1 MRFVDYIES
10 TGTQYID
17 TGVVITSGS
26 ISYEIRAAYTVVNAN
41 EQDIIGNWTQLS
53 VSSGLTLCGLF
64 DSRIGC
70 HQYGTE
76 HMNLQSDTT
85 PVAEQIYTISGS
97 ASVAGQT
104 LTVDGTSY
112 TRSGVAVNSE
122 PFYLFCNGTELLRWA
137 HVRLYSCKIWDGGTL
152 VRDFVPAVDNGTP
165 GLYDRVTDAFYTNS
179 GTGEFLCPKWI
190 MTADGLTNPD
200 FLPLPTVMIEPYPS
214 QYWRL
219 VDNKLSTDLTIDGGY
234 IGAFANCINLMNV
247 SVPPTVKKIGK
258 YAFYNTQLTS
268 VTIASDC
275 VYYDTSF
282 PDGCVVNFY
291 PD

>member
-10 TGTQYID
+10 TGEQYID
-17 TGVVITSGS
+17 TGVIPGVNIDVELTVSFHREYSGWRWL
-26 ISYEIRAAYTVVNAN
+26 YAANRVNALDAYGVGINSLSTTTYQRGATFHDDSFSFQQGGAKYTVKTAGTTLYIN
-41 EQDIIGNWTQLS
+41 GS
-53 VSSGLTLCGLF
+53 VVCSLRNDTFTSPTSMGLLGCRSS
-64 DSRIGC
+64 
-70 HQYGTE
+70 E
-76 HMNLQSDTT
+76 N
-85 PVAEQIYTISGS
+85 
-97 ASVAGQT
+97 
-104 LTVDGTSY
+104 
-112 TRSGVAVNSE
+112 GVYEMIPA
-122 PFYLFCNGTELLRWA
+122 
-137 HVRLYSCKIWDGGTL
+137 RLYSCKIWDGSTL

-165 GLYDRVTDAFYTNS
+165 GLYDRVTGTFFGNS
-179 GTGEFLCPKWI
+179 GTGEFLYPKWI

-200 FLPLPTVMIEPYPS
+200 FLPLPTVMAEPFPS